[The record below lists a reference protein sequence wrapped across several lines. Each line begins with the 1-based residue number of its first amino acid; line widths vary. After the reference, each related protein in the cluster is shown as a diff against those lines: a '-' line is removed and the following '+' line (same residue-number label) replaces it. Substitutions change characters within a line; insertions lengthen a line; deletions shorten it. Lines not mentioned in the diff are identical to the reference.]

1 MTNIELVKGMV
12 KHDRHQ
18 EDRHRQPAHVLCAP
32 CRGSQGSTGRNEKA
46 GAKKSQQWRLNRN
59 GLVHEKAGRSQ
70 VIDFAC
76 DIKNRD
82 TRGKPNQLYSRENAL
97 ALLGLTTNFTGTW
110 TEQAA
115 IDALNQAFD

>member
-1 MTNIELVKGMV
+1 M
-12 KHDRHQ
+12 
-18 EDRHRQPAHVLCAP
+18 
-32 CRGSQGSTGRNEKA
+32 
-46 GAKKSQQWRLNRN
+46 
-59 GLVHEKAGRSQ
+59 HEKAGRSQ